1 MAVYSP
7 PFTLTHAMLTR
18 VAEIAELV
26 GQWRSTQSSQVPM
39 LRREN
44 RIRTIQASLAIE
56 HNTLSVEQVTAVID
70 GKPVLG
76 LPREIQEVRNA
87 FAAYEAMSS
96 WDPASPKDLLNAH
109 GRLMFGLCDDA
120 GAWRISGVGIYRG
133 EQLVH
138 MAPPANQVPRL
149 MGQLLD
155 WLANTEAHPLIA
167 SCALHYELEFIHPF
181 SDGNG
186 RMGRLWQTVILSRWQ
201 PVMAYL
207 PVETVIKT
215 RQDVYYQQL
224 SQADRQSDCTDFIL
238 FLLEALRDALAQAI
252 AVQPASLSTEL
263 DKMRVEDQ
271 AKMKVEMRVKTPDL
285 ILGVLAA
292 EPTLTLK
299 EVAERIGKS
308 TSTVERAVA
317 ALVKAGQLRFVGPR
331 KGGQWEVLP
340 VSKCSSEPG

>member
-1 MAVYSP
+1 MAAYSP
-7 PFTLTHAMLTR
+7 PFTLTHALLSR

-56 HNTLSVEQVTAVID
+56 HNTLSLEQVTAVIE
-70 GKPVLG
+70 GKTVLG

-87 FAAYEAMSS
+87 FAAYEAMPG
-96 WDPASPKDLLNAH
+96 WDPASPADLLSAH
-109 GRLMFGLCDDA
+109 GRLMYGLCDDA
-120 GAWRISGVGIYRG
+120 GNWRCSGVGIYRG

-138 MAPPANQVPRL
+138 MAPPANQVLRL
-149 MGQLLD
+149 MGQLLQWFAD
-155 WLANTEAHPLIA
+155 TEAHPLVA

-186 RMGRLWQTVILSRWQ
+186 RMGRLWQTLILSRWQ
-201 PVMAYL
+201 PVLAFL
-207 PVETVIKT
+207 PVEMVIKE
-215 RQDVYYQQL
+215 RQERYYQQL

-252 AVQPASLSTEL
+252 TDQPAAASPQQ
-263 DKMRVEDQ
+263 VEMLVE
-271 AKMKVEMRVKTPDL
+271 MKVEMRVKTPDL
-285 ILGVLAA
+285 ILGALAS

-299 EVAERIGKS
+299 QVAERIGRS
-308 TSTVERAVA
+308 TSTVERAA
-317 ALVKAGQLRFVGPR
+317 SALVKAGRLRFVGPR
-331 KGGQWEVLP
+331 KGGHWEVLP
-340 VSKCSSEPG
+340 TR